1 LITMV
6 AIFVVVLV
14 LAALTVDSVLR
25 RLAPSAIAA
34 IRREIP
40 LPGGLFLDTGHTWAA
55 LEQSGRVRV
64 GLDDLVRAAIGKADR
79 VEFPQPGTEVKRGDP
94 LFALVCGGRRAV
106 LEAPMDGV
114 VGSVNPELA
123 ESAAA
128 LAHDPYRKGWICAL
142 SPKNLGTALSHLK
155 VAEEA
160 KEWLAGERQR
170 FDDFAASQT
179 WRSMVPGTAMADGGK
194 PADGILEFLDE
205 EAWAAFGHDFLAT
218 GRSESA
224 S

>member
-1 LITMV
+1 MV
-6 AIFVVVLV
+6 AIFVVLLV
-14 LAALTVDSVLR
+14 LAALTVDSILR
-25 RLAPSAIAA
+25 RLAPASVIAA

-40 LPGGLFLDTGHTWAA
+40 LPGGLFLDTGHTWTA
-55 LEQSGRVRV
+55 LEPSGRVRV
-64 GLDDLVRAAIGKADR
+64 GLDDLIRAAIGKADR
-79 VEFPQPGTEVKRGDP
+79 VEFPQPGTEVQRGDP

-106 LEAPMDGV
+106 IEAPMDGV

-123 ESAAA
+123 ESATA

-142 SPKNLGTALSHLK
+142 SPKNLGAALSHLK

-160 KEWLAGERQR
+160 KEWLAKERQR
-170 FDDFAASQT
+170 FDDFAAAQA

-194 PADGILEFLDE
+194 PADGILDFLDD
-205 EAWAAFGHDFLAT
+205 EAWAAFGRDFLAT

>member
-1 LITMV
+1 MV

-14 LAALTVDSVLR
+14 LAALTVDSILR

-142 SPKNLGTALSHLK
+142 SPKNLGAALSHLK

-170 FDDFAASQT
+170 FDDFVASQA